1 LSKLYKE
8 IQAKQRTKGEANQVR
23 IFLVYKGLIVATTTP
38 MNARKDYL
46 AITTYKLGKLDFL
59 AFFFFFAICD
69 NNTRLCVIFISLCF
83 GLYLGLIVSEPHI
96 SPHKRPIKIYFSI
109 ESV

>member
-59 AFFFFFAICD
+59 AFFFFF
-69 NNTRLCVIFISLCF
+69 L
-83 GLYLGLIVSEPHI
+83 LYATTIPGFVLFLFLYVLGYIWV
-96 SPHKRPIKIYFSI
+96 
-109 ESV
+109 